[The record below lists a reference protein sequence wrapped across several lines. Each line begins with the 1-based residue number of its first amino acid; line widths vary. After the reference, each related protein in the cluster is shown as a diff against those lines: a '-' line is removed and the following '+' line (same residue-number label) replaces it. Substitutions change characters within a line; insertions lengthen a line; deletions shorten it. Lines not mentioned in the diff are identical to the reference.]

1 MICPYRVPKS
11 LIVQEDVSKFNATSL
26 EARDI
31 KIKITTIDI
40 PVSFASAFEG
50 EIIRK
55 GDMQVEVDGSRK
67 DCFELVTTRDAAEI
81 EDHKITIDGPEL
93 DEIPVG
99 SKISLSYIVEVAG
112 KNMQS
117 DFESVMERKIHSFLN
132 CIEGVMHTGQRD
144 MIRIRVSKADF
155 EAGFRFRHIGEVLY
169 AKIKSEFDT
178 VVDKCQVK
186 IVVDEAK
193 NKELRAM
200 ANEVFNRRDDRLR
213 SMTDESVPV
222 FYTCI
227 MCQAFSPSHVCIVT
241 PERLGLCG
249 AVSWLDAK
257 ATNEL
262 DPQGPCQ
269 VVPKEHCIDERLG
282 RYEDVDEAV
291 QKYSH
296 GALEHV
302 TLYSLFQDPMTSC
315 GCFECIC
322 GVEPVSMGVV
332 ITMREYAGMTPL
344 GMTFSEMASMTGG
357 GVQTPGFMGHGKHF
371 IASKKFI
378 AAEGGLGRI
387 VWLPKELKE
396 QMRDK
401 LNEAAKE
408 LYDVD
413 NFADMIADETICTE
427 DPEEL
432 LNYLTEVGHPVL
444 SMEPFD
450 M

>member
-1 MICPYRVPKS
+1 
-11 LIVQEDVSKFNATSL
+11 
-26 EARDI
+26 
-31 KIKITTIDI
+31 
-40 PVSFASAFEG
+40 
-50 EIIRK
+50 
-55 GDMQVEVDGSRK
+55 
-67 DCFELVTTRDAAEI
+67 
-81 EDHKITIDGPEL
+81 
-93 DEIPVG
+93 
-99 SKISLSYIVEVAG
+99 
-112 KNMQS
+112 
-117 DFESVMERKIHSFLN
+117 
-132 CIEGVMHTGQRD
+132 
-144 MIRIRVSKADF
+144 
-155 EAGFRFRHIGEVLY
+155 
-169 AKIKSEFDT
+169 
-178 VVDKCQVK
+178 
-186 IVVDEAK
+186 
-193 NKELRAM
+193 
-200 ANEVFNRRDDRLR
+200 
-213 SMTDESVPV
+213 MTDESVPV

-227 MCQAFSPSHVCIVT
+227 MCQAFSPSPVCIVT